1 MKDPKKNL
9 IKLLEFDILQTKT
22 AIISIN
28 VDLSMNQEIRKK
40 LEGKELE
47 ECDAKIED
55 WKLSLKEMLKQKETL
70 IKKLEL
76 VKEYA
81 SA

>member
-1 MKDPKKNL
+1 MKDPKKHL
-9 IKLLEFDILQTKT
+9 IGLIEYDILQTES

-28 VDLSMNQEIRKK
+28 IDIAMNQEIRKK
-40 LEGKELE
+40 LEGELLK
-47 ECDAKIED
+47 ECDAKIDE
-55 WKLSLKEMLKQKETL
+55 WKLSLDQMIKQKETL